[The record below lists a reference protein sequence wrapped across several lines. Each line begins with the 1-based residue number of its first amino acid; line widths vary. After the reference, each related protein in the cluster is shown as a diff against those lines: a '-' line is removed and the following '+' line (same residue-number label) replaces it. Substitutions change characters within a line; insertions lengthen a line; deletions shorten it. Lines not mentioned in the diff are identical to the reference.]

1 MGKEESPNEDSCN
14 RVRRMVCCEQVA
26 LSAFELELAELISNF
41 NRLMNHVKTMSI
53 VTDIENVYNA
63 KESKG

>member
-1 MGKEESPNEDSCN
+1 
-14 RVRRMVCCEQVA
+14 MVCCEQVA